1 MDRAQAAIVGGIGMM
16 VVFGTIGYLLK
27 RIIWDPKKS
36 AKDAI
41 EQGRKVASNAI
52 FYAAMASA
60 FFFKIPWISGDDYYN
75 PSNIYIEAA
84 LRMLVVVTIWT
95 FIGFVLGF
103 LYWNI
108 VKQKNW
114 KPIWYAVGALI
125 AIALLRG
132 QEEFGAE
139 DIGDDMHFSMKYAIL
154 FIAAGFVAYAYYLK
168 EGESAKIVAIGG
180 LVLCAIFTWSTYGIS
195 YAMLTSIEYAVGC
208 GLAGVFMK
216 RKIE

>member
-1 MDRAQAAIVGGIGMM
+1 MDRAQVALVGGIGMM

-27 RIIWDPKKS
+27 RIIWDPKKI
-36 AKDAI
+36 AENAM
-41 EQGRKVASNAI
+41 EQGKKVASNAI

-60 FFFKIPWISGDDYYN
+60 FFFKSPWTSGDDYYS
-75 PSNIYIEAA
+75 PSNIYFEAA

-95 FIGFVLGF
+95 LIGFVLGF

-108 VKQKNW
+108 VKNKNW
-114 KPIWYAVGALI
+114 KPVWYVVGALI

-132 QEEFGAE
+132 QAEFDTE

-168 EGESAKIVAIGG
+168 EGESAKVVAIGG
-180 LVLCAIFTWSTYGIS
+180 LVLCSIFTWSTYGIS
-195 YAMLTSIEYAVGC
+195 YAVLTGIEYAVGC
-208 GLAGVFMK
+208 GLAGVFRK
-216 RKIE
+216 KKIE